1 MTSADFD
8 SGDATATETV
18 AAATVTPTSA
28 SSSGSGGGLSKGAI
42 AGIAVGTI
50 VGSLAVVGAFAF
62 MLLKRRRSSAAA
74 AAGSDVPAQA
84 GPMKQREGD
93 VASVST
99 GH

>member
-1 MTSADFD
+1 MTAADFD

-18 AAATVTPTSA
+18 AAATVTPTSGS
-28 SSSGSGGGLSKGAI
+28 SSSGSGGLSKGAI

-50 VGSLAVVGAFAF
+50 IGSLAVVGAFAF

-74 AAGSDVPAQA
+74 AESAMPAQA

>member
-28 SSSGSGGGLSKGAI
+28 SSGSGGGLSKGAI

-50 VGSLAVVGAFAF
+50 VGSLAIVSAFAF

-74 AAGSDVPAQA
+74 AAGSDVPTQA